1 MKRSNFLYLTG
12 GLGNQL
18 FQLAAGIHLSGDAD
32 LYIDTVIG
40 NPRTSNSGKPEILS
54 FTLPKN
60 VKEYNNSKSSRLV
73 KKVGGYLLRSGFQ
86 PNKLESIRVIKFLIR
101 VLGSAIL
108 SIRYLRL
115 LGVAVGDQVGF
126 SKIPFP
132 QTGKVIVGYFQT
144 AVWANSEKLK
154 TILMQLHVAQPSS
167 ELTRLIEV
175 AKSEKPL
182 IVHVR
187 LGDYRNEKDFGLLS
201 KEYYRQALEIL
212 NLSCDFSNVWVFS
225 DEIIEAQKLIGDI
238 STLPTRYIE
247 DVGGSTAE
255 SLELMR
261 HGHGYIIGNSTFS
274 WWGAFLSY
282 RQNIKVIAPSP
293 WFKSAP
299 TPKELYP
306 VEWKLI
312 DSHFEQSNWNG

>member
-18 FQLAAGIHLSGDAD
+18 FQLAAGIHLSGESN

-40 NPRTSNSGKPEILS
+40 SPRNSNSGKPEILS

-60 VKEYNNSKSSRLV
+60 VKVYSKLKSTRLV
-73 KKVGGYLLRSGFQ
+73 RKVGGYLLRTGFQ
-86 PNKLESIRVIKFLIR
+86 PKRMESIRAIKFLTRI
-101 VLGSAIL
+101 LGSAIL
-108 SIRYLRL
+108 SVRYFRF
-115 LGVAVGDQVGF
+115 LGLAVGDQVGL
-126 SKIPFP
+126 SKISYP
-132 QTGKVIVGYFQT
+132 QTGKVIIGYFQS

-167 ELTRLIEV
+167 ELNQLIEV

-201 KEYYRQALEIL
+201 QEYYRQALEIL

-225 DEIIEAQKLIGDI
+225 DEIIAAQELIGDI
-238 STLPTRYIE
+238 SPLPTRYIE

-282 RQNIKVIAPSP
+282 QQNIKVIAPSP

-306 VEWKLI
+306 VGWQLI
-312 DSHFEQSNWNG
+312 DSRFK